1 MTDAQFRV
9 ANPDLELRKGEGG
22 RGKGMRKTLLQ
33 TLLRYFVG
41 QKKRSATVYTS
52 EVQ

>member
-9 ANPDLELRKGEGG
+9 ANPDLELGKGEGEDLIACFASFSYCDIFL
-22 RGKGMRKTLLQ
+22 T
-33 TLLRYFVG
+33 
-41 QKKRSATVYTS
+41 KKKNPQQFIHQ